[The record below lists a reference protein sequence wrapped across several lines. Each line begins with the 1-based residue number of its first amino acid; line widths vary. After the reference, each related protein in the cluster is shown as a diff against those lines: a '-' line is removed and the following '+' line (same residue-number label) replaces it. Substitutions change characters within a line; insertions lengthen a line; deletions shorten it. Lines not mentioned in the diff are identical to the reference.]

1 MLFIK
6 EFVFIFQTFDFD
18 LKGQTLGGSDEL
30 LVEIKDWERV
40 GRNRF
45 VLLYKCIKVE
55 SHIYESVIL
64 DIPIRFLDDFQI
76 KILFHSESQTLHD
89 ETAGGLWFSC

>member
-45 VLLYKCIKVE
+45 VLRYK
-55 SHIYESVIL
+55 
-64 DIPIRFLDDFQI
+64 
-76 KILFHSESQTLHD
+76 
-89 ETAGGLWFSC
+89 